1 MSYVFVQAIWM
12 LCVLLTPVGIHFYP
26 TKLWAVPFCLV
37 TVANGLHMIFFRY
50 EYNAVVRR
58 AAGLIPYARFISP
71 AQYDPRYFVPF
82 GGVYALFGIV
92 SVALV
97 LMA

>member
-1 MSYVFVQAIWM
+1 MSYVAVQVVRV
-12 LCVLLTPVGIHFYP
+12 LCVLLVPVGIHFHP

-58 AAGLIPYARFISP
+58 AAGLVPYARFISP
-71 AQYDPRYFVPF
+71 AQYDPRLFVPL
-82 GGVYALFGIV
+82 GTAYALFGVV
-92 SVALV
+92 SVGLV
-97 LMA
+97 LGA

>member
-1 MSYVFVQAIWM
+1 MSYVFIQAIWM
-12 LCVLLTPVGIHFYP
+12 LCVLLTPVGIHLHP

-37 TVANGLHMIFFRY
+37 TVANGLHMIFFRF

-58 AAGLIPYARFISP
+58 AAGLIPYTRFISP

-82 GGVYALFGIV
+82 GSAYALFGVV

-97 LMA
+97 LTA